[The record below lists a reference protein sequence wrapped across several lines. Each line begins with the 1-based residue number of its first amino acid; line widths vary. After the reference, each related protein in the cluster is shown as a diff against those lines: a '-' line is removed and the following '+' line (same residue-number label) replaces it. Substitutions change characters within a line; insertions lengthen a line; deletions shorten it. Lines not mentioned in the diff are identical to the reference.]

1 MNWQLISVFVVPA
14 CIIFASAA
22 LAAENESRKL
32 DEIPLRSL
40 EPAVL
45 LPDGK
50 EFKTWESPNK
60 PKYSRTY
67 YVDGQA
73 AQASDENPGT
83 RLKPF
88 KTINHAA
95 QILQPGERVTCG
107 SFRL

>member
-1 MNWQLISVFVVPA
+1 M
-14 CIIFASAA
+14 FAAAA
-22 LAAENESRKL
+22 LATGNDGGETREL
-32 DEIPLRSL
+32 PLRSL

-73 AQASDENPGT
+73 AQASDENSGT
-83 RLKPF
+83 RSKPF